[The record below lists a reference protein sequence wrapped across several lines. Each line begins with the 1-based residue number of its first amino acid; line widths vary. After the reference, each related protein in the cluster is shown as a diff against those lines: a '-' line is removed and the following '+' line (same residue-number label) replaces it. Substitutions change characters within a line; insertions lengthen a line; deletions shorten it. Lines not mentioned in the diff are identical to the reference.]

1 MKAVNFLDV
10 TLNLATGEKQLYNK
24 PDNNLFD
31 HIIKIYIYIYI
42 YIRNLPENVSKTIN
56 TLSADATT
64 FNKFKDLYNASN
76 VNLNIR
82 LHFKNRKIHSQ

>member
-42 YIRNLPENVSKTIN
+42 YNQKS
-56 TLSADATT
+56 S
-64 FNKFKDLYNASN
+64 
-76 VNLNIR
+76 
-82 LHFKNRKIHSQ
+82 RKCI

>member
-31 HIIKIYIYIYI
+31 HPSNIIK
-42 YIRNLPENVSKTIN
+42 NLPENVSKTIT

-64 FNKFKDLYNASN
+64 FNKFKGLFNASN

-82 LHFKNRKIHSQ
+82 LHFKN